1 MGQPGDAAVQKY
13 NFRTPGQSQNCIRG
27 KLFDL
32 LKVYRFPEE
41 IFFLCFH
48 DAGFP

>member
-13 NFRTPGQSQNCIRG
+13 SFRTPGQPQNRIRG

-32 LKVYRFPEE
+32 LTTALSILK
-41 IFFLCFH
+41 L
-48 DAGFP
+48 